1 MLLYALLAAPVI
13 TALLCWFA
21 PRTRWREAVNVAGTS
36 VTLLLAAIVLREVA
50 SAGPLRDP
58 WGILYADALSAL
70 MAATV
75 AGVGFAAAL
84 FSVGYLRADLAAGH
98 VPGGER
104 GLRWYYLGFH
114 IFIWTMLVT
123 VTVASLGLLWVVASA
138 PTQSSPRLATVTVT
152 SIIQMK
158 MWKPR

>member
-1 MLLYALLAAPVI
+1 MAPAAFSRAVD
-13 TALLCWFA
+13 AKFA
-21 PRTRWREAVNVAGTS
+21 ASPRTRWREAVNVAGAS

-123 VTVASLGLLWVVASA
+123 VTVASLGLLWVGAEATTQASA
-138 PTQSSPRLATVTVT
+138 RLVGVYRTKAAREAA
-152 SIIQMK
+152 
-158 MWKPR
+158 WK